1 MKAKLSLLLAAS
13 LCISPGLVA
22 VGQTAASLTK
32 PATIVKGVGV
42 EEFANLRTN
51 KTSVVL
57 DVRTAGEFKAGH
69 IPGALNIDLNSAD
82 FDKKVGELD
91 KSKTYLVHCAAGVRS
106 AKACSKLESLG
117 FKQLV
122 DLRSGFRAWQEAGK
136 PVEK

>member
-1 MKAKLSLLLAAS
+1 MKTLLFVLAGTLCVAAS
-13 LCISPGLVA
+13 VSTA
-22 VGQTAASLTK
+22 QTPPPAK
-32 PATIVKGVGV
+32 PPTIVKGVGV

-51 KTSVVL
+51 KNTVVL

-69 IPGALNIDLNSAD
+69 IPGALNIDFNSAD
-82 FDKKVGELD
+82 FEKKVSELD

-106 AKACSKLESLG
+106 AKACGKLESLG

-122 DLRSGFRAWQEAGK
+122 DLRPGFRAWQEAGK

>member
-1 MKAKLSLLLAAS
+1 MKNRLPLLLVAALGLTTGFS
-13 LCISPGLVA
+13 GRAQSPA
-22 VGQTAASLTK
+22 PPAK

-57 DVRTAGEFKAGH
+57 DVRTAGEYKAGH
-69 IPGALNIDLNSAD
+69 IPGALNIDFNSAD
-82 FDKKVGELD
+82 FEKKVGELD

-122 DLRSGFRAWQEAGK
+122 DLRPGFRAWQEAGK